1 MFDNEH
7 LTYICGHY
15 KRRASKTYDS
25 RQHPRE
31 RSKTE
36 ILTTINPLL
45 LFFSYLA
52 ALLDHTE
59 KYSGTQYTRMD
70 DLNINSFN
78 ALYTLYY
85 LSLIH
90 I

>member
-15 KRRASKTYDS
+15 KKGASETYDS

-45 LFFSYLA
+45 LFF
-52 ALLDHTE
+52 HTL
-59 KYSGTQYTRMD
+59 RH
-70 DLNINSFN
+70 F
-78 ALYTLYY
+78 
-85 LSLIH
+85 
-90 I
+90 

>member
-1 MFDNEH
+1 MFNNEH

-15 KRRASKTYDS
+15 KKRASKTYDS

-59 KYSGTQYTRMD
+59 KYPGTQYTRMD
-70 DLNINSFN
+70 DQIVGKTEN
-78 ALYTLYY
+78 
-85 LSLIH
+85 
-90 I
+90 

>member
-45 LFFSYLA
+45 LFF
-52 ALLDHTE
+52 HTL
-59 KYSGTQYTRMD
+59 RH
-70 DLNINSFN
+70 F
-78 ALYTLYY
+78 
-85 LSLIH
+85 
-90 I
+90 

>member
-45 LFFSYLA
+45 LFFFIPCGTFRSYRKISRNTVYKNGRL
-52 ALLDHTE
+52 
-59 KYSGTQYTRMD
+59 KYQQ
-70 DLNINSFN
+70 F
-78 ALYTLYY
+78 
-85 LSLIH
+85 
-90 I
+90 